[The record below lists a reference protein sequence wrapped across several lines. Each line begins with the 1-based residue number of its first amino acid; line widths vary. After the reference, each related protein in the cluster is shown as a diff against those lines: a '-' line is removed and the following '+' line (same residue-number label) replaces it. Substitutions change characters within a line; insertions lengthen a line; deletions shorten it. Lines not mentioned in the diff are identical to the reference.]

1 MPFLA
6 LLIIATEKHPSASV
20 KPVTKLGSN
29 FCVPEGETT
38 DFGLV
43 AELMADVWCSLFFI
57 LLLDIRAV
65 LRFIVEK
72 RG

>member
-43 AELMADVWCSLFFI
+43 AELMADVFSFCYFI
-57 LLLDIRAV
+57 IRY
-65 LRFIVEK
+65 
-72 RG
+72 